1 MTVEI
6 APLFLSLEFALVAT
20 VISGVLGIAVAAVLA
35 NRSFFGRDLLDVIF
49 TAPIVMPP
57 TVLGYYLLAALGRE
71 SAVGHAWESVTGSP
85 IVFTETGVVIAM
97 MVVAFPFVVKN
108 ARAALES
115 TDRTLVLAARTLGA
129 TPVRAFMTVQLP
141 LASRGIIAALMLA
154 FARAIG
160 EFGVTLLI
168 GGNIEDKTRT
178 APIAIYDAIL
188 SMREHDAAMMVGILT
203 ALVVALLYAVAK
215 LTRERAI

>member
-1 MTVEI
+1 MDT
-6 APLFLSLEFALVAT
+6 APLVLSFEFAIIAT
-20 VISGVLGIAVAAVLA
+20 SISGVLGIAVAALLA
-35 NRSFFGRDLLDVIF
+35 NRSFFGRDLLDVAF

-57 TVLGYYLLAALGRE
+57 TVLGYYLLASLGKE
-71 SAVGHAWESVTGSP
+71 SAIGRAWESITGTR

-97 MVVAFPFVVKN
+97 VVVAFPFVVKN

-129 TPVRAFMTVQLP
+129 SPWRAFFTVQLP
-141 LASRGIIAALMLA
+141 LAARGIIAAMMLA

-168 GGNIEDKTRT
+168 GGNIEGKTRT

-188 SMREHDAAMMVGILT
+188 ALREKDAASMVLVLT
-203 ALVVALLYAVAK
+203 LLVVAVLYAVAK

>member
-1 MTVEI
+1 MET
-6 APLFLSLEFALVAT
+6 APLVLSFEFALVAT
-20 VISGVLGIAVAAVLA
+20 SISGVLGIAVAALLA
-35 NRSFFGRDLLDVIF
+35 NRSFFGRDLVDVVF

-57 TVLGYYLLAALGRE
+57 TVLGYYLLAALGKE
-71 SAVGHAWESVTGSP
+71 SAIGHAWESVTGSRV
-85 IVFTETGVVIAM
+85 VFTETGVVIAM
-97 MVVAFPFVVKN
+97 VVVAFPFVVKN
-108 ARAALES
+108 VRAALES

-129 TPVRAFMTVQLP
+129 TPVRAFLTVQLP

-168 GGNIEDKTRT
+168 GGNIEGKTRT

-188 SMREHDAAMMVGILT
+188 GMREHDAGVMVGILT
-203 ALVVALLYAVAK
+203 AMVVVLLYIVAK

>member
-1 MTVEI
+1 MDL
-6 APLFLSLEFALVAT
+6 APLVLSFEFATIAT
-20 VISGVLGIAVAAVLA
+20 LISGVLGIAVAGVLA
-35 NRSFFGRDLLDVIF
+35 NRSFFGRDLLDVAF

-57 TVLGYYLLAALGRE
+57 TVLGYYLLAALGKE
-71 SAVGHAWESVTGSP
+71 SAIGRAWESITGTR

-97 MVVAFPFVVKN
+97 VVVAFPFVVKN

-129 TPVRAFMTVQLP
+129 SPWRAFFTVQLP
-141 LASRGIIAALMLA
+141 LAARGIIAAMMLA

-168 GGNIEDKTRT
+168 GGNIEGKTRT

-188 SMREHDAAMMVGILT
+188 ALREKDAGSMVLVLT
-203 ALVVALLYAVAK
+203 LLVIVVLYAVAK